1 MSLILKLVAQVITSI
16 PLLIE
21 CYLRNNFISVFY
33 FTNWEVGKSEVGSRK
48 SFYPTLKLNFFAL
61 NHSPKS
67 PLDM

>member
-33 FTNWEVGKSEVGSRK
+33 FTNWEVGKSEVGSR
-48 SFYPTLKLNFFAL
+48 FIQL
-61 NHSPKS
+61 
-67 PLDM
+67 